1 METNTSTHRATIL
14 IVDDDPELIETLE
27 QALTEAGYR
36 VVTAP
41 AAEAVRVAGALQP
54 DLILL
59 DLVMPG
65 LDGAQVCRALR
76 AEPRTA
82 AIPIILMT
90 VHGPLAER
98 ARHLPI
104 TDQLPKPFDLQALYA
119 TVARL
124 VPA

>member
-1 METNTSTHRATIL
+1 MDTGAHRATIL
-14 IVDDDPELIETLE
+14 IVDDDPDLIEVLDL
-27 QALTEAGYR
+27 ALTDAGYR
-36 VVTAP
+36 VAAAQ
-41 AAEAVRVAGALQP
+41 AAEAVRVAGAVQP

-82 AIPIILMT
+82 AIPIVLMS
-90 VHGPLAER
+90 VYGPLAER
-98 ARHLPI
+98 ARALPI
-104 TDQLPKPFDLQALYA
+104 TAQLPKPFDLEALRA
-119 TVARL
+119 TVARW